1 MESPHRT
8 AERIMTPTAI
18 VVAVEVCSEPAAYG
32 GFFIARVTAVI
43 VPVRNEYL
51 VPRVRMPLDAAIS
64 IQLS

>member
-1 MESPHRT
+1 
-8 AERIMTPTAI
+8 MTPTAI